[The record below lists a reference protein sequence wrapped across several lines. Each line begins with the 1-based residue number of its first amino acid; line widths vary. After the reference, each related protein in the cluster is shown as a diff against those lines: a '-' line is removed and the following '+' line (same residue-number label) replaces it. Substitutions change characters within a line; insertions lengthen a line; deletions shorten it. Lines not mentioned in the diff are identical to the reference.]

1 MANFTN
7 GDVVLYRG
15 MALRYFCDEMAMPPL
30 ENGDMIFPLTDE
42 EDGPVGLLQTRAPQT
57 C

>member
-1 MANFTN
+1 MADFTN